1 MKILISLSNTETLIK
16 QCLELGLSDC
26 WITSN
31 RDSLNVS
38 KIIVPKELRG
48 KGIGTKVMHL
58 ITKYADE
65 HNMITTLSP
74 STDYGATSKS
84 RLVSFYRRFG
94 FKPNKGRYADYK
106 YSDSMIRRP
115 LSKLVGYKI
124 MSYVN
129 GRIVSLAKPDIIIP
143 KRIGSTISAVGKGVY
158 LSPSKEFVIQ
168 YYSGLTDF
176 DDVLLELEYT
186 RQDVITGDPDYKEGE
201 LSVSRATIKNI
212 EIIKNEN

>member
-1 MKILISLSNTETLIK
+1 MKIYISISNGQIETYWRLLGVDDCHVTE
-16 QCLELGLSDC
+16 
-26 WITSN
+26 N
-31 RDSLNVS
+31 RDAIHVS
-38 KIIVPKELRG
+38 SIKIDKEKRD
-48 KGIGTKVMHL
+48 KGIGTKAMEYL
-58 ITKYADE
+58 IEYADKT
-65 HNMITTLSP
+65 NKIITLSP

-129 GRIVSLAKPDIIIP
+129 GKIISLAKPDIVIP
-143 KRIGSTISAVGKGVY
+143 KRIGSTISAVGNGVY
-158 LSPSKEFVIQ
+158 LSPSKAFVIRH
-168 YYSGLTDF
+168 YSGLTDF
-176 DDVLLELEYT
+176 DDVLLELEYNK
-186 RQDVITGDPDYKEGE
+186 QDVITGDPDYKEGE